1 LSVEWPFETSKS
13 RKNLTITG
21 DAKDGEKLMIDPL
34 GLSLILFFGSILI
47 IQMIGMLIHRFGTF
61 AHILASVDFITSKRI
76 VGEEFRIK

>member
-1 LSVEWPFETSKS
+1 
-13 RKNLTITG
+13 
-21 DAKDGEKLMIDPL
+21 MIDPL

-76 VGEEFRIK
+76 VGEDSELMKKIWKKNNFLKKWS